1 MSHKLTPEARKQAVD
16 SLQGWIDDPDADA
29 ISKSLQFSDFKE
41 AFAFMTQVALE
52 AERLHHHPDWC
63 NVYNRVEIILTT
75 HDVEGLSE
83 RDIELARYIDRIA
96 QQH

>member
-1 MSHKLTPEARKQAVD
+1 MSHKLTPEARTQAL
-16 SLQGWIDDPDADA
+16 SNLQSWEHDTEEDA
-29 ISKSLQFSDFKE
+29 ISKTLQFSDFKE

-52 AERLHHHPDWC
+52 AEKINHHPDWS
-63 NVYNRVEIILTT
+63 NAYNQVHVVLTT

>member
-1 MSHKLTPEARKQAVD
+1 MSHKLTPEAHTQALS
-16 SLQGWIDDPDADA
+16 SLEGWEHDAEDDA
-29 ISKSLQFSDFKE
+29 ISKSLQFADFKE
-41 AFAFMTQVALE
+41 AFAFMTQVAME
-52 AERLHHHPDWC
+52 AEKIGHHPDWC
-63 NVYNRVEIILTT
+63 NAYNQVHVVLTT